1 MSNETI
7 TVTYPD
13 LYIPTQEMS
22 CFIFSYNEDFCKE
35 VTNTIE
41 ECINTKNLCVFIN
54 SKFNSIEEI
63 TWNVNCAN
71 LVDFC
76 IFDLNCE
83 LTLEE
88 IGFITNFAKE
98 KTSYVVIENSNKNIL
113 TTMFFKSKAV
123 IIDEIIELGEY
134 ILNL

>member
-1 MSNETI
+1 
-7 TVTYPD
+7 
-13 LYIPTQEMS
+13 MS
-22 CFIFSYNEDFCKE
+22 CFIFSYNEDLCKE
-35 VTNTIE
+35 ITNTIE

-54 SKFNSIEEI
+54 NEFNSIEEI
-63 TWNVNCAN
+63 TWNINCAN

-88 IGFITNFAKE
+88 IAFITNFAKE
-98 KTSYVVIENSNKNIL
+98 KTSYVLIENSNKNIL
-113 TTMFFKSKAV
+113 MTTFFKSKA
-123 IIDEIIELGEY
+123 IILDEIIELGEY